1 MQGNT
6 PPRIAA
12 QDYLDAL
19 AAHGIDHL
27 FANPGT
33 DFAPII
39 EAFSRAARS
48 NRKVPRPIVVPHEH
62 AAVAMAH
69 GYTLI
74 TGRPQAV
81 MLHVNVGLA
90 NAINAL
96 IDASRDRV
104 PLLLTSG
111 RTPITEAGPHGARS
125 VYIHWAQ
132 EMFDQAGMVREFV
145 KWDYELRRGDQVA
158 NVVDRALEVAQAAP
172 MGPVYLA
179 LPREVLGEELAEKEE
194 EAPRPPR
201 ARPERPRPAGGD
213 IERAAEW
220 IARARN
226 PLVITGQLGRD
237 PREAVLLT
245 KLAERYALPVVPFN
259 ARHFA
264 ISGNH
269 PMFQGGAPGPLLAEA
284 DLVLVLESDVPWIP
298 SLFAPRPDARIIQVG
313 EDPLY
318 QRYPMRSFRS
328 DLSIAAN
335 LVAFLQ
341 ALEQALPRHTDTH
354 IAEIDARRERLT
366 VRSARLRAEWAAE
379 AERSGRS
386 DTINLAWLNHC
397 LHGIVEPDTLVVNEY
412 SFRQEYC
419 PLDQPGSLFSVGPA
433 GGLGW
438 GLPAA
443 LGIKLAAPRKQV
455 VALLGDGAYMF
466 ANPTAC
472 HMVAETQKLPILS
485 VIYNNALYG
494 AVRRATLD
502 MYATGV
508 AAEDDGRLLAD
519 LPSPA
524 FERGIAA
531 HGGYGARVEHPAD
544 LPDALRRAAE
554 AVRGGQQAVVNVICR
569 G

>member
-1 MQGNT
+1 MDSRA
-6 PPRIAA
+6 PRRIAA
-12 QDYLDAL
+12 EDYLDAL

-27 FANPGT
+27 FVNPGT

-39 EAFSRAARS
+39 EAFARAART
-48 NRKVPRPIVVPHEH
+48 NRPVPRPMVVPHEH

-69 GYTLI
+69 GYTLV

-90 NAINAL
+90 NSINAL

-132 EMFDQAGMVREFV
+132 EMFDQAGMLREFV
-145 KWDYELRRGDQVA
+145 KWDYEMRRGDQVSE
-158 NVVDRALEVAQAAP
+158 VVDRALELAQTSP
-172 MGPVYLA
+172 TGPVYLA
-179 LPREVLGEELAEKEE
+179 LPREVLGEEIGPRAD
-194 EAPRPPR
+194 APRRPR
-201 ARPERPRPAGGD
+201 ARPEPPRAAAGD
-213 IERAAEW
+213 VERAAEW
-220 IARARN
+220 IAAARN

-237 PREAVLLT
+237 PHEAVLLT
-245 KLAERYALPVVPFN
+245 RLAERFALPVVPFN
-259 ARHFA
+259 PRHFA

-269 PMFQGGAPGPLLAEA
+269 PMFQGAAPGSLLTEA
-284 DLVLVLESDVPWIP
+284 DLILVLESDVPWIP
-298 SLFAPRPDARIIQVG
+298 SLASPGPDARIIQVG

-328 DLSIAAN
+328 DLTIRSN
-335 LVAFLQ
+335 LATFLQ
-341 ALEQALPRHTDTH
+341 ALEPALAARADGR
-354 IAEIDARRERLT
+354 AEEITARRDRLAA
-366 VRSARLRAEWAAE
+366 RSAGLRAGWAAE
-379 AERSGRS
+379 IEQAGRA

-397 LHGIVEPDTLVVNEY
+397 LRAVVEPDTVVVNEY

-443 LGIKLAAPRKQV
+443 LGIKLASPGKQV

-472 HMVAETQKLPILS
+472 HFIAENQKLPLLT
-485 VIYNNALYG
+485 VIYNNTLYG

-502 MYATGV
+502 MYADGV
-508 AAEDDGRLLAD
+508 AAEADGRLLAE
-519 LPSPA
+519 LPNPA
-524 FERGIAA
+524 FERIVEA
-531 HGGYGARVEHPAD
+531 HGGHGERVEHPAA
-544 LPDALRRAAE
+544 LPAALKRASE
-554 AVRGGQQAVVNVICR
+554 VVRGGRQALVNVICQ

>member
-1 MQGNT
+1 MKGET
-6 PPRIAA
+6 ESRIAA
-12 QDYLDAL
+12 EEYLDVL
-19 AAHGIDHL
+19 AAHEIDHL
-27 FANPGT
+27 FVNPGT

-39 EAFSRAARS
+39 EAFARAGRS
-48 NRKVPRPIVVPHEH
+48 NRKVPRPMVVPHEH

-90 NAINAL
+90 NSINAL

-145 KWDYELRRGDQVA
+145 KWDYELRRGDQVG
-158 NVVDRALEVAQAAP
+158 NVVDRALEVAQSPP

-179 LPREVLGEELAEKEE
+179 LPREVLGERMPTREDA
-194 EAPRPPR
+194 RRMPR

-220 IARARN
+220 IVTARN

-245 KLAERYALPVVPFN
+245 KLAEQFALPVVPFN

-269 PMFQGGAPGPLLAEA
+269 PMFQGSTPGSLLDEA
-284 DLVLVLESDVPWIP
+284 DLVVALESDVPWIP
-298 SLFAPRPDARIIQVG
+298 SLGSPAPDARIIQVG

-318 QRYPMRSFRS
+318 LRYPMRSFRS
-328 DLSIAAN
+328 DLTIAAN
-335 LVAFLQ
+335 LVPFLQ
-341 ALEQALPRHTDTH
+341 SLEQALGRHRITH
-354 IAEIDARRERLT
+354 AVAIDARRKRLGA
-366 VRSARLRAEWAAE
+366 RSAELHAAWAAE
-379 AERSGRS
+379 VQKAGHADS
-386 DTINLAWLNHC
+386 INLAWLNHC
-397 LHGIVEPDTLVVNEY
+397 LHDIISTDTLVVNEY

-419 PLDQPGSLFSVGPA
+419 PLDVPGSLFSVGPA

-443 LGIKLAAPRKQV
+443 LGIKLASPQKQV

-472 HMVAETQKLPILS
+472 HMVAETQGLPILS

-502 MYATGV
+502 MYADGV
-508 AAEDDGRLLAD
+508 ASEADGRLLAD

-524 FERGIAA
+524 YERTIEA
-531 HGGYGARVEHPAD
+531 HGGLGIRVDRPAD
-544 LPDALRRAAE
+544 LPGALRRASE
-554 AVRGGQQAVVNVICR
+554 AVRGGQQALVNVLCR